1 MTTPLLPEVRV
12 DEPGDLIAALPHLL
26 AFHPA
31 DSVVVVAMSGGRP
44 SIVGL
49 TLRVSL
55 PAPRHRY
62 AVARQLM
69 GPVEEHDARSVAVV
83 VVGGGC
89 ADPPGSLPHRG
100 LVDVIEELA
109 RDMGISFACA
119 LWTPATA
126 KGARWFCYDHDDC
139 SGTVPDPDG
148 TELAAASAAVGLVTF
163 PSREAFAEVVAPDDD
178 AALARREALLDREV
192 GTIAPDRFDSP
203 DFVRRGRGLVG
214 QAVVDAVERTGPLSD
229 EQVVEL
235 AVVLSDLR
243 VRDAS
248 LAFAIGSRTMA
259 AERLWAE
266 LTRACPAPE
275 RAEPASLLAFSAYL
289 RGDGALAS
297 VALEQA
303 ELACPGHRLALLL
316 RTALDAGLPPQR
328 LEAMAVRAAR
338 GDWLPEP
345 SCAEEGS

>member
-31 DSVVVVAMSGGRP
+31 DSVVVVAMGGGRP
-44 SIVGL
+44 STVGL

-55 PAPRHRY
+55 PAPRHRH

-69 GPVEEHDARSVAVV
+69 APVAEHDAHSVAVV
-83 VVGGGC
+83 VVGGGS
-89 ADPPGSLPHRG
+89 ADPPGALPHRG
-100 LVDVIEELA
+100 LVDVLEETA
-109 RDMGISFACA
+109 RAKGVSLACA
-119 LWTPATA
+119 LWTPTTA
-126 KGARWFCYDHDDC
+126 KGARWFCYDHEGC

-148 TELAAASAAVGLVTF
+148 SELAAASAAAGLVTF

-178 AALARREALLDREV
+178 AALARREALLDRESEEV
-192 GTIAPDRFDSP
+192 DPARLDVPGFLRRSVELVDR
-203 DFVRRGRGLVG
+203 
-214 QAVVDAVERTGPLSD
+214 AVVDAVDRAGPLTD
-229 EQVVEL
+229 DQVVEL
-235 AVVLSDLR
+235 AVALSDLR

-248 LAFAIGSRTMA
+248 LAFAIGSRAMA

-303 ELACPGHRLALLL
+303 ECAYPGHRLASLL
-316 RTALDAGLPPQR
+316 RNALDAGLPPR
-328 LEAMAVRAAR
+328 HLEAMAAKAAR
-338 GDWLPEP
+338 GDWLPQRLLD
-345 SCAEEGS
+345 EEAL

>member
-31 DSVVVVAMSGGRP
+31 DSVVVVAMSPGRP
-44 SIVGL
+44 STISL

-69 GPVEEHDARSVAVV
+69 GPLAEHDAESVAVV
-83 VVGGGC
+83 VVGGGS

-100 LVDVIEELA
+100 LVEAIEERA
-109 RDMGISFACA
+109 REEGLLLTCA
-119 LWTPATA
+119 LWTSATT
-126 KGARWFCYDHDDC
+126 KGSRWFCYDHVEC
-139 SGTVPDPDG
+139 AGTVPDPDG
-148 TELAAASAAVGLVTF
+148 SELAAASAAVGMVTF
-163 PSREAFAEVVAPDDD
+163 PSREAFAEVVAPDDP
-178 AALARREALLDREV
+178 AAVAARGAILDREV
-192 GTIAPDRFDSP
+192 DKLDPEWFCSP
-203 DFVRRGRGLVG
+203 VSARKGLALVRR
-214 QAVVDAVERTGPLSD
+214 AVADAAERLRPLGD
-229 EQVVEL
+229 EEVVEL
-235 AVVLSDLR
+235 AIALSDLR

-248 LAFAIGSRTMA
+248 LAFAIGSRTME
-259 AERLWAE
+259 AERLFAE
-266 LTRACPAPE
+266 LTRLCPAPE
-275 RAEPASLLAFSAYL
+275 RSQPAALLAFSAYL

-303 ELACPGHRLALLL
+303 ELACPGHRLAALL
-316 RTALDAGLPPQR
+316 RAALDAGLPPQR

-338 GDWLPEP
+338 SDWLRAPEGAAP
-345 SCAEEGS
+345 